1 MAHTVRFIHKGD
13 AIDYTPAEAVS
24 AGQVVASNDLLGVA
38 KLDIAAGALGAL
50 AVTGVFD
57 FPKASGSAI
66 EFGESVYWD
75 EAEEVAKLDDESG
88 ANPLIGQTVARAADD
103 DETVRVRLSQ
113 GYVGN
118 LNDDTEASESASASA
133 SASASDSASA
143 SGV

>member
-1 MAHTVRFIHKGD
+1 MSHKARFIHDGD
-13 AIDYTPAEAVS
+13 AIDFTPTEAVA
-24 AGQVVASNDLLGVA
+24 AGQVVARNDLLGVA
-38 KLDIAAGALGAL
+38 KTPIAAGALGAL
-50 AVTGVFD
+50 ALTGVFD
-57 FPKASGSAI
+57 FPKAAGAGSAI

-118 LNDDTEASESASASA
+118 LNDDTEAESASASEST
-133 SASASDSASA
+133 SASA
-143 SGV
+143 V

>member
-1 MAHTVRFIHKGD
+1 MSHTVRFIHKGD

-24 AGQVVASNDLLGVA
+24 AGQVIASNDLLGIA

-57 FPKASGSAI
+57 FPKATGSAI

-118 LNDDTEASESASASA
+118 LNDDTEAESASASA
-133 SASASDSASA
+133 SASG